1 MTRQDVFEKNILLEE
16 LPDVFEHG
24 VSIVPS
30 QIRDMVNKRN
40 TGGWWHYVKSKC
52 FFEYAVKELG
62 TAASAATPPPP
73 RRAFI
78 IGSMAHSYH
87 GTTNEVSLAY
97 LRLVRQFFVARG
109 YEVSTRLDGTPDDDM
124 VWMSRASSFVASGGG
139 FSRIAADCVRRRGGR
154 AVVGDGPC
162 LTVPRPNITAKEY
175 SWEQQ
180 GWQGKESWSGLK
192 NYPPEETVWK

>member
-1 MTRQDVFEKNILLEE
+1 MEE

-40 TGGWWHYVKSKC
+40 TGGWWHYIKSKY
-52 FFEYAVKELG
+52 FFEYAVEELG
-62 TAASAATPPPP
+62 TAVSAATPPPP

-78 IGSMAHSYH
+78 IGSTAHSYR
-87 GTTNEVSLAY
+87 GTNEVSLAY

-109 YEVSTRLDGTPDDDM
+109 YQVSTRLDGTPDDDM

-162 LTVPRPNITAKEY
+162 LTVPRPNITVKEY

-180 GWQGKESWSGLK
+180 GWHGKEPWSGIK
-192 NYPPEETVWK
+192 NYPPEKAVWK